1 MNNETSR
8 HEGGS
13 LLIIGAGPGG
23 YQAAAYAAKNGLTVT
38 IIEEEHAGGTCLN
51 CGCIPTKALCHDA
64 ENPTDFSTAMAR
76 KDAIVSQLRSGVE
89 RLMQMPGI
97 RFVRGHGSL
106 QADGS
111 VKVQSSD
118 DEEIIKADNI
128 ILATGSRAKLPPI
141 PGIDLPGVV
150 TSTELLT
157 IDHVPERLC
166 IVGAGVI
173 GLELAG
179 VFAAYGSK
187 VTVIE
192 FMKECL
198 PQMDSDIAKRLRKQL
213 EKCGI
218 TFYMGA
224 GVKVIRNV
232 ENKEIRNVENKEIRN
247 VEISNSLNF
256 TFSHSLSVSFDQK
269 GKELS
274 VEADVVLIAT
284 GRKPNTEGLNLEAAG
299 IATDSRGFIQVD
311 DNYVVEKLNNEEIKN
326 SSNLSFFNSPKVY
339 AIGDVNGRQML
350 AHAAEAQA
358 HRVVNHILERKDG
371 LRLDIMPAAVF
382 TTPEVACVGP
392 TEEQLKAENRGFI
405 VHKATFRANGRALCI
420 GETEGL
426 VKLITD
432 TDDRLLAAHI
442 MGPHAADLVQEVTA
456 YITLGATLQQLRET
470 VHIHPTLSEVL
481 IEVN

>member
-1 MNNETSR
+1 MTD
-8 HEGGS
+8 
-13 LLIIGAGPGG
+13 LLIIGSGPGG
-23 YQAAAYAAKNGLTVT
+23 YQAAAYAAKNGLSVT

-51 CGCIPTKALCHDA
+51 SGCIPTKALCHDA
-64 ENPTDFSTAMAR
+64 ENPVDFSAAMAR
-76 KDAIVSQLRSGVE
+76 KDVVVAQLRSGVE
-89 RLMQMPGI
+89 QLMQLPGI
-97 RFVRGHGSL
+97 TFVRGHAML
-106 QADGS
+106 QSDGS
-111 VKVQSSD
+111 VLVIGTD
-118 DEEIIKADNI
+118 DTPLGKWEGANI

-141 PGIDLPGVV
+141 LGIDLPGVV
-150 TSTELLT
+150 TSTELLS
-157 IDHVPERLC
+157 IDHVPAHLC

-213 EKCGI
+213 EKRGI
-218 TFYMGA
+218 TFHLGA
-224 GVKVIRNV
+224 AVQRIEEGLTVHFEK
-232 ENKEIRNVENKEIRN
+232 
-247 VEISNSLNF
+247 
-256 TFSHSLSVSFDQK
+256 K
-269 GKELS
+269 GKPDS
-274 VEADVVLIAT
+274 VPADTVLIAT
-284 GRKPNTEGLNLEAAG
+284 GRAANVEGLGTPETLAALGVQTDRRG
-299 IATDSRGFIQVD
+299 ILVNPETFEVLVPDGFPVGKT
-311 DNYVVEKLNNEEIKN
+311 VSLPR
-326 SSNLSFFNSPKVY
+326 LF

-358 HRVVNHILERKDG
+358 HRVVNQILNRQDG
-371 LRLDIMPAAVF
+371 IRLDIMPAAVF

-392 TEEQLKAENRGFI
+392 TEDQMKSEGREVI

-420 GETEGL
+420 GDTEGL

-432 TDDRLLAAHI
+432 SEDRLLAAHI

-456 YITLGATLQQLRET
+456 YITLGATLRQLRET

-481 IEVN
+481 IEVS

>member
-1 MNNETSR
+1 MTD
-8 HEGGS
+8 
-13 LLIIGAGPGG
+13 LIIIGSGPGG

-38 IIEEEHAGGTCLN
+38 IIEDEHAGGTCLN

-64 ENPTDFSTAMAR
+64 ENPVDFAAAMAR
-76 KDAIVSQLRSGVE
+76 KDAVVAQLRGGVE
-89 RLMQMPGI
+89 QLMQMPGI
-97 RFVRGHGSL
+97 TFVHGRGTL
-106 QADGS
+106 QVDGS
-111 VKVQSSD
+111 VSVSVPDGILSFT
-118 DEEIIKADNI
+118 APNI
-128 ILATGSRAKLPPI
+128 LLATGSRAKLPPI
-141 PGIDLPGVV
+141 PGINLPGVV
-150 TSTELLT
+150 TSTELLS
-157 IDHVPERLC
+157 IDHVPARLC

-179 VFAAYGSK
+179 VFAAFGSQ

-198 PQMDSDIAKRLRKQL
+198 PQMDGDIAKRLRKQL
-213 EKCGI
+213 EKRGI

-224 GVKVIRNV
+224 GVK
-232 ENKEIRNVENKEIRN
+232 EIKAAVPDAFP
-247 VEISNSLNF
+247 SGSLLVLF
-256 TFSHSLSVSFDQK
+256 EQK

-274 VEADVVLIAT
+274 IEADTVLVAT
-284 GRKPNTEGLNLEAAG
+284 GRAANVEGLGSSETLAALG
-299 IATDSRGFIQVD
+299 IQTDRRGILVNPDTFE
-311 DNYVVEKLNNEEIKN
+311 VVVPE
-326 SSNLSFFNSPKVY
+326 SFVARESLPRLF
-339 AIGDVNGRQML
+339 AIGDVNGRQMM

-358 HRVVNHILERKDG
+358 HRVVNVILGRKDG
-371 LRLDIMPAAVF
+371 LRLDVMPAAVF

-392 TEEQLKAENRGFI
+392 TEEQLKADGTPF
-405 VHKATFRANGRALCI
+405 VMHKATFRANGRALCI

-432 TDDRLLAAHI
+432 PDDRLLAAHI

-481 IEVN
+481 IEVS

>member
-64 ENPTDFSTAMAR
+64 ENPTDFSAAMAR

-89 RLMQMPGI
+89 QLMQMPGI

-111 VKVQSSD
+111 VKVHSSD

-157 IDHVPERLC
+157 IDHVPARLC

-179 VFAAYGSK
+179 VFAAYGSE

-198 PQMDSDIAKRLRKQL
+198 PQMDGDIAKRLRKQL
-213 EKCGI
+213 EKRGI

-232 ENKEIRNVENKEIRN
+232 ENKEIRNE
-247 VEISNSLNF
+247 EISNSLNF
-256 TFSHSLSVSFDQK
+256 TFSHSLSVSFEQK

-299 IATDSRGFIQVD
+299 IATDSRGFIPVD
-311 DNYVVEKLNNEEIKN
+311 ENFETKIIRDGENPHL
-326 SSNLSFFNSPKVY
+326 Y

-358 HRVVNHILERKDG
+358 HRVVNHILGRKDG

-392 TEEQLKAENRGFI
+392 TEEQLKAENRDFI

-432 TDDRLLAAHI
+432 TDDRLIAAHI

-456 YITLGATLQQLRET
+456 YITLGATLKQLRET

>member
-1 MNNETSR
+1 MNNESSR

-64 ENPTDFSTAMAR
+64 ENPTDFSAAMAR

-89 RLMQMPGI
+89 QLMQMPGI

-128 ILATGSRAKLPPI
+128 LIATGSRAKLPPI
-141 PGIDLPGVV
+141 PGIALPGVV
-150 TSTELLT
+150 TSTELLA
-157 IDHVPERLC
+157 IDHVPTRLC

-179 VFAAYGSK
+179 VFAAYGSE

-213 EKCGI
+213 EKRGI

-224 GVKVIRNV
+224 GVK
-232 ENKEIRNVENKEIRN
+232 
-247 VEISNSLNF
+247 SLTPNP
-256 TFSHSLSVSFDQK
+256 SPVGEGSVVLFEQK

-274 VEADVVLIAT
+274 VEADIVLIAT

-299 IATDSRGFIQVD
+299 IATDSRGFIPVD
-311 DNYVVEKLNNEEIKN
+311 DDFRVLSNGEKESLPLRGGLEG
-326 SSNLSFFNSPKVY
+326 SLF

-358 HRVVNHILERKDG
+358 HRVVNHILGRKDG

-392 TEEQLKAENRGFI
+392 TEEQLKAENRDFI

-420 GETEGL
+420 DETEGL

-432 TDDRLLAAHI
+432 TDDHLIAAHI

-470 VHIHPTLSEVL
+470 IHIHPTLSEVL